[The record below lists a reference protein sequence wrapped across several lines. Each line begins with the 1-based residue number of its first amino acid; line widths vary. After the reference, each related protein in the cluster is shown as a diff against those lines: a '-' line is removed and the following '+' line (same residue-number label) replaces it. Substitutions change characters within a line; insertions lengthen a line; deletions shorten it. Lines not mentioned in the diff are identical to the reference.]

1 MIQGA
6 KVLLRAMTRDDL
18 PRLCQ
23 FNNDIAVELA
33 GGGDPPMP
41 QSLARLEAEFDAQVG
56 GGGRDGTGFAIEAD
70 GQLIGQCALFNVN
83 AVNRTAELGI
93 TIGDKGY
100 WGRGYGSETVT
111 LLIDTVSAIT
121 ICTGSI
127 SPSTVTTTVRLV
139 PTNAVVLWQKDACVR
154 MSGAMAGISICFTW
168 AFCRASGFY
177 AKTRH
182 DWGGIRHL
190 SHATWLK
197 HILSP
202 RPLKIPMPNHSN
214 ILTWRHAL
222 WPDWEMW
229 RRCLLMV

>member
-1 MIQGA
+1 MNCSGAQLTLSADERPRKPISMIQGA

-111 LLIDTVSAIT
+111 LLIDYGFRHHNLHRIYLSVNGDNDRAIGAYQR
-121 ICTGSI
+121 CGF
-127 SPSTVTTTVRLV
+127 VAEGRLRSHV
-139 PTNAVVLWQKDACVR
+139 WSNGRYIDLLYMGILQSEWLLRQNA
-154 MSGAMAGISICFTW
+154 T
-168 AFCRASGFY
+168 
-177 AKTRH
+177 
-182 DWGGIRHL
+182 
-190 SHATWLK
+190 
-197 HILSP
+197 
-202 RPLKIPMPNHSN
+202 
-214 ILTWRHAL
+214 
-222 WPDWEMW
+222 
-229 RRCLLMV
+229 